1 MRRTVRLIDAALV
14 VVMLSALSGCGG
26 AATATSVPSP
36 TLAAATSDGPSEPTA
51 TSAPEPIVPTLESP
65 DPVEAATEA
74 LAARLGLDNDD
85 IAVVD
90 AVLVD
95 WEDTSLGCPRPG
107 QNYLQVMTPGYLVR
121 LAVESDVYEVH
132 TDLVGTAVVCG
143 DMGSSQDATIRDP
156 IVTEFAAQ
164 ARTDLATELGVDAGQ
179 IALVR
184 SEAVEWSSS
193 NLGCENGGD
202 PVAATT
208 TGYRIVLA
216 YGEDRY
222 EYHTDQ
228 QRMILC
234 EVPTE

>member
-14 VVMLSALSGCGG
+14 VVMLIALTGCGG
-26 AATATSVPSP
+26 PATATSVPSP
-36 TLAAATSDGPSEPTA
+36 TLAAATSAGPLEPTA
-51 TSAPEPIVPTLESP
+51 TSAPEPIVPTLEPP
-65 DPVEAATEA
+65 DPVEAATQA
-74 LAARLGLDNDD
+74 LAARLGIDSED

-90 AVLVD
+90 AILVD
-95 WEDTSLGCPRPG
+95 WEDTSLGCPRPD

-121 LAVESDVYEVH
+121 LAVESEVYEIH

-143 DMGSSQDATIRDP
+143 DIGSSQDAAIRDP

-164 ARTDLATELGVDAGQ
+164 ARADLATELGVDAGQ

-184 SEAVEWSSS
+184 SEAVEWSNS
-193 NLGCENGGD
+193 NLGCQDGD
-202 PVAATT
+202 ETIAATT

-216 YGEDRY
+216 YGEARY

-228 QRMILC
+228 QRMVLC